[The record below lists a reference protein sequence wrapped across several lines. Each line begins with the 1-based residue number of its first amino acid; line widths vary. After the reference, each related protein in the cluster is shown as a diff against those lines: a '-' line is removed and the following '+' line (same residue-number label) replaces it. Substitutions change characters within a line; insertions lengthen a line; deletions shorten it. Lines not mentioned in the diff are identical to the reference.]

1 MKRLCQGISNLEA
14 KVRQEDSMD
23 DTDAVMS
30 SRVMLKGREVENDD
44 LRVRLTP
51 FLPPLFSPY
60 TAFSSHF
67 ICFRAL

>member
-1 MKRLCQGISNLEA
+1 MKRLCRGISNLEA

-44 LRVRLTP
+44 LRLTP
-51 FLPPLFSPY
+51 FLPPFFTFSN
-60 TAFSSHF
+60 HF